1 MKKSSLA
8 GAVSRRKFLKGAGCL
23 TVAFSMTDTWA
34 AVGEVVANDRL
45 PDSLRRHPR
54 VSAWLEVLADGRV
67 RVFTGKTELGQG
79 IRTAIAQVAAE
90 ELDLPMER
98 VELVLADTGR
108 TPDERYT
115 AGSAS
120 IESSAMSVRYAA
132 AAARQLLLE
141 RAAQKLGRPVAQ
153 LQLENGVVSTAGGKK
168 LTLADILD
176 GKQIEDEVRLPITL
190 KPKHT
195 YRLVRKEVPR
205 SDIGRMVRGEQVHIH
220 DLRLPGMVHAR
231 VIRPGSYQ
239 ARLKKLDEAALR
251 QAVPGILKTVV
262 DGNFI
267 GVIAADEY
275 AAIKGQTYLYQ
286 HAEWS
291 VPDTLPAGKSLAYH
305 IKELP
310 AKTERVAE
318 KGIIPSGSG
327 AVIKASYF
335 KPYLMHGSIGP
346 SCAIALFEGGNLQIW
361 THSQGVFPLRDALQ
375 KWLKLSAEQVHVT
388 AVPGSGCYGHNGA
401 DDVAADAALLAMAYP
416 GKPVR
421 LQWSREEEHAW
432 EPYGSAMLMELEAG
446 LDNAGKIS
454 HWKLDL
460 WSDTHSNRPGGDP
473 SKLLPAWHRKEPLTL
488 KTSGFSGGTA
498 RNSEPYYTIPNLQI
512 DTHSIA
518 GPLRVSALRSLGA
531 YGNVFAIESFMDE
544 LAEKA
549 EKDPMAFRLMHLSD
563 QRAITVLTKL
573 QELLAAQ
580 KVSSGEGIGI
590 SFARYK
596 NTSAYCAVAA
606 KVAVNAKEGSVQM
619 QQLWAVVDAGEVI
632 NLDGLKNQIE
642 GGMIQS
648 ASWTLKEE
656 VQFDAR
662 HVTSRDWVSYPIVR
676 FSDVPAVAVT
686 VVDRPTEPPLGA
698 GEAAQGPTAAAI
710 VNAVYRACGKRVRH
724 LPVRPDKVAG

>member
-1 MKKSSLA
+1 MKKFSLA

-23 TVAFSMTDTWA
+23 TVAFSMTDSWT

-54 VSAWLEVLADGRV
+54 VNAWLEVIADGRV

-98 VELVLADTGR
+98 VEVVLADTAR

-132 AAARQLLLE
+132 AAARQMLLE
-141 RAAQKLGRPVAQ
+141 RAAQKLGRPVDQ
-153 LQLENGVVSTAGGKK
+153 LHMENGVVSTAGGKK
-168 LTLADILD
+168 LTLAEILD
-176 GKQIEDEVRLPITL
+176 GKQIQDEVRLPVRL
-190 KPKHT
+190 KPKSE
-195 YRLVRKEVPR
+195 YRLVGKAVPR
-205 SDIGRMVRGEQVHIH
+205 SEIERMVRGEPVHIH

-239 ARLKKLDEAALR
+239 AQLKKLDEASLR
-251 QAVPGILKTVV
+251 RAVPGILKIVV
-262 DGNFI
+262 DGSFVGI
-267 GVIAADEY
+267 IADDEY
-275 AAIKGQTYLYQ
+275 TAIQGQSYLYQ

-291 VPDTLPAGKSLAYH
+291 GSETLPAGKSLVYH
-305 IKELP
+305 IKGLP

-318 KGIIPSGSG
+318 KGTIPLNRGETL
-327 AVIKASYF
+327 KASYF

-346 SCAIALFEGGNLQIW
+346 SCAIALYDGGNLQLW
-361 THSQGVFPLRDALQ
+361 SHSQGVFPLRDALQ
-375 KWLKLSAEQVHVT
+375 KWLALSAGQIHIT

-416 GKPVR
+416 GRPVR

-446 LDNAGKIS
+446 LDSSGKIS

-488 KTSGFSGGTA
+488 KASGFSGGTA

-512 DTHSIA
+512 DTHSFN

-544 LAEKA
+544 LAERAK
-549 EKDPMAFRLMHLSD
+549 KDPMTFRLMHLSD
-563 QRAITVLTKL
+563 QRAIAVLTKL
-573 QELLAAQ
+573 QQLLSTQ
-580 KVSSGEGIGI
+580 RVGSGEGIGI

-596 NTSAYCAVAA
+596 NTSAFCAVAA
-606 KVAVNAKEGSVQM
+606 KVAVNTKDGSVQL

-632 NLDGLKNQIE
+632 NLDGIKNQIE

-662 HVTSRDWVSYPIVR
+662 HVTSRDWVSYPIFR
-676 FSDVPAVAVT
+676 FSDVPAVAVAIIN
-686 VVDRPTEPPLGA
+686 RPAEPPLGA

-710 VNAVYRACGKRVRH
+710 ANAVYRACGKRVRE
-724 LPVRPDKVAG
+724 LPVRPDKVVG